1 MAHGDKTLQNTSQ
14 NPKHVQESKNTSK
27 NPKHAPK
34 TKNTSK
40 KSKYFPESKTCL
52 DSGNCFWI
60 LGSILDSG
68 KCFWIL
74 RSVFGFWEVFLNRW
88 EVFLN
93 PWDVFCSLR
102 ATVLPWGCGQQARK
116 RREVSNRTQ
125 VTWISQL
132 KAKSK
137 LMYLVRREFLFG
149 LCVTSGKNSVSWFQ
163 NYRSWFSIEKSPAWS
178 SFLGS

>member
-1 MAHGDKTLQNTSQ
+1 MGTKRSKTLPRIQNTSKNPKTHPRIQNTNQKPKTHRRSQNTSQ
-14 NPKHVQESKNTSK
+14 NPKHV
-27 NPKHAPK
+27 
-34 TKNTSK
+34 
-40 KSKYFPESKTCL
+40 
-52 DSGNCFWI
+52 WI
-60 LGSILDSG
+60 LGSVFEFSEV
-68 KCFWIL
+68 FWIL
-74 RSVFGFWEVFLNRW
+74 RSVFEFW

-102 ATVLPWGCGQQARK
+102 ATVLNWGCGQQARK

-125 VTWISQL
+125 VTWISQS

-163 NYRSWFSIEKSPAWS
+163 NYRSSFSIEKCPAWS

>member
-1 MAHGDKTLQNTSQ
+1 MGTKRSKTLPRIQNTSKNPKTHPRIQNTYQKPKTHRRSQNTSQ
-14 NPKHVQESKNTSK
+14 NPKHVWILGSVFEFS
-27 NPKHAPK
+27 
-34 TKNTSK
+34 
-40 KSKYFPESKTCL
+40 EV
-52 DSGNCFWI
+52 FWI
-60 LGSILDSG
+60 LG
-68 KCFWIL
+68 
-74 RSVFGFWEVFLNRW
+74 SVFGFWEVHVFEFW

-125 VTWISQL
+125 VTWISQS

-163 NYRSWFSIEKSPAWS
+163 NYRSSFSIEKCPAWS

>member
-27 NPKHAPK
+27 NPKHVPK

-40 KSKYFPESKTCL
+40 KPKYFPESKTCL
-52 DSGNCFWI
+52 DSGKCFWI

-74 RSVFGFWEVFLNRW
+74 RSVFGFWEVFLNSGKCFW
-88 EVFLN
+88 IPGTYFVPYEPPYYLE
-93 PWDVFCSLR
+93 DVD
-102 ATVLPWGCGQQARK
+102 QQARK

-125 VTWISQL
+125 VTWISQS

-137 LMYLVRREFLFG
+137 LMYLGRREFLFG

-163 NYRSWFSIEKSPAWS
+163 NYRSWFSIEKCPAWS